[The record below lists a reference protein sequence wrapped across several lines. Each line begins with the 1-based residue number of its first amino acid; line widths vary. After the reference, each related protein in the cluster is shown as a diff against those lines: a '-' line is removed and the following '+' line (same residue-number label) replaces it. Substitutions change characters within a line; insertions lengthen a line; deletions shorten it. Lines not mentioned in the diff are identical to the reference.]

1 MTGAPPAD
9 AWSAARLPACGCAW
23 PGSWTSRGAGYALLR
38 TCSLS
43 SALVRS
49 RLEKKPF
56 LLVPRRPENR
66 KKGFPPLLLP
76 RFLCFPSFANERLA
90 RGLSRL
96 AAEPGCLLT
105 CLNLSKSQRSHLSC
119 GSNNHSLPVGWLRA
133 QRGNPGEGLGAALCT
148 QRGIK
153 GCQLVPGFSDYETTC
168 NRTQG
173 SKEEEC
179 AVRSP
184 TVRSQ
189 SSPKGLFNK
198 CSFFF

>member
-1 MTGAPPAD
+1 MERSP
-9 AWSAARLPACGCAW
+9 LPAWGVPLAW
-23 PGSWTSRGAGYALLR
+23 ELDEPGAGYALLR

-49 RLEKKPF
+49 RLEKKPS
-56 LLVPRRPENR
+56 LLVPRCPENR
-66 KKGFPPLLLP
+66 KRIPAPLITPISLFPIFRKPTASSGFKQ
-76 RFLCFPSFANERLA
+76 AG
-90 RGLSRL
+90 RG
-96 AAEPGCLLT
+96 AGCLLT
-105 CLNLSKSQRSHLSC
+105 RLNLSRSRRSHLSC
-119 GSNNHSLPVGWLRA
+119 GSNAHSSPVGWLRA

-179 AVRSP
+179 AVWSP